1 MSTDEVSSDEVRVEI
16 PFPIDMSS
24 FQERLSKLI
33 PVAEENESIFAKKKL
48 QISWMCH
55 GRNRVLNCVM
65 II

>member
-48 QISWMCH
+48 YKFP
-55 GRNRVLNCVM
+55 GCVM
-65 II
+65 DETEC